1 MRWGARTRSGTIPV
15 PPAGAPW
22 DEISAFALTFNG
34 YQRLGG
40 FRNVSQLNGNAL
52 GVWQEEGTLPDNIDE
67 LRAIVFFEQRTWHH
81 IDVEPHGEDRRFVD
95 AVLEE
100 LRFQSG
106 GEVDGP
112 ADPPY
117 DGSHRPKRHHTS

>member
-1 MRWGARTRSGTIPV
+1 MRWAAKGQKTTIQV

-22 DEISAFALTFNG
+22 SEIAQFALTFNG
-34 YQRLGG
+34 YARLGG
-40 FRNVSQLNGNAL
+40 HRNVSQLAGNAL
-52 GVWQEEGTLPDNIDE
+52 GIWYQEGTLPTDVDE
-67 LRAIVFFEQRTWHH
+67 LRGIVFFEQRTWNHNQ
-81 IDVEPHGEDRRFVD
+81 IEPVGKDREFVD

-106 GEVDGP
+106 GSVEGP

-117 DGSHRPKRHHTS
+117 DGSHQPRRHRG